1 MEIRKA
7 VLDDVEALIEIGKR
21 GHADSENA
29 KYDFDEGR
37 AKLLAAQCVV
47 ANRLCAFVAVV
58 DGKIVGFLLGQM
70 ETYPYIKMT
79 YSTDLALYSEH
90 PGAGRKLIER
100 FKVWA
105 FEERKVD
112 QIILAVSHGGK
123 SASHAAA
130 LYRRLG
136 YEHVGGLFTMSR
148 GAA

>member
-7 VLDDVEALIEIGKR
+7 LLDDVEALIEIGRR

-29 KYDFDEGR
+29 HYAFDEPR

-47 ANRLCAFVAVV
+47 AARLCAFVAVE
-58 DGKIVGFLLGQM
+58 DGKIVGFLLGQC
-70 ETYPYIKMT
+70 EQYPYVKMT
-79 YSTDLALYSEH
+79 YATDLAIYSEK

-100 FKVWA
+100 FRQWA

-123 SASHAAA
+123 SAQHTAA

-136 YEHVGGLFTMSR
+136 FEHVGGLFTQGR
-148 GAA
+148 GDR